1 MSYHCAQFMYCLSVF
16 SLTSPNSSGLIG
28 WLEASVCRM
37 TSRFDLGGFTIAALA
52 LAAVRPVFEPILL
65 ITKLASFFLPSF
77 DFELQLVKLQE
88 LHRCI

>member
-1 MSYHCAQFMYCLSVF
+1 
-16 SLTSPNSSGLIG
+16 
-28 WLEASVCRM
+28 M